1 MIQSIPLLLQ
11 AARMGRAFLINL
23 AFLPFVLVIGFIAGV
38 TVALVRYYR
47 VPVLSQVLKAI
58 VELVR
63 GAPFLLLVYATYF
76 ILPYLGLALDA
87 FSSGVVVLSITSTAF
102 LSEIFLSGFTSIDV
116 GQYHAADAMG
126 MSFWGKMR
134 FLIFPQVARITLP
147 SIVGQI
153 VMIIKDTT
161 IVSLVGLAE
170 IVRTSRQIS
179 LLTLDPFTSFGIVAF
194 YFFVICYPLIVVS
207 KRLERRLKRNA

>member
-1 MIQSIPLLLQ
+1 MIQSIPFLLQ
-11 AARMGRAFLINL
+11 FTRMGRAFLINL
-23 AFLPFVLVIGFIAGV
+23 SFLPFVLLIAFVAGIV
-38 TVALVRYYR
+38 VALVRYYK
-47 VPVLSQVLKAI
+47 VPILTQVLKALT
-58 VELVR
+58 ELVR

-87 FSSGVVVLSITSTAF
+87 FSSGVAVLSVTSTAF
-102 LSEIFLSGFTSIDV
+102 LSEIFLSGFTAIDV

-126 MSFWGKMR
+126 MSFGDKMR

-194 YFFVICYPLIVVS
+194 FFFIVCYPLIVVS
-207 KRLERRLKRNA
+207 KRLERRMKRNA